1 MLRRTVP
8 LVAVLALICGSCA
21 GAAQKP
27 KPEID
32 GARYLTADKLRR
44 GMKGYGLTVFQGTK
58 PEKFNVE
65 VIGVMHNVWDIDSDI
80 ILIRCSGHG
89 LEKTGIAG
97 GMSGSPIY
105 VDGKLIGALAYGFSF
120 AKAAIAGVTPI
131 AEMLPL
137 MDRKPEKP
145 AGKAATSFRL
155 KEPIH
160 VFGRDFSTVKF
171 ASSPTLLKPDG
182 SGAIEMCPITTPIR
196 LAGLGPPQVARR
208 LLKDLG
214 PELEGFGLM
223 PVQGGTAG
231 AADVKDAKL
240 EPGAVVGVRL
250 LWGDLDWDAVGTV
263 TEVRGKRVLAFGH
276 PMYAEADIDIPMTT
290 GYIYTIMPSF
300 ARTFKLG
307 AGGRIVGR
315 IDTDR
320 SKGVAGT
327 IGARGESVR
336 IAVSVSGL
344 EGSKVRKYSL
354 EALRHPR
361 ITPAIIG
368 LAVGSCLFQSGEP
381 PEELTV
387 AYRITVAAEGYP
399 PIVIENVESGWDG
412 WGTASIIR
420 QDVRGILSS
429 LTSNKFK
436 RVYPRSVKV
445 DAKFEPVRRYAE
457 IETVALDRSE
467 VRRGETLRATVELK
481 RLKAGR
487 VRKVI
492 DIPIPRDAPLGPATL
507 QVCGSGAYIA
517 AERKDA
523 PSRYDPQDFPQ
534 LLELLRKEYRRDR
547 LYVRVSYAA
556 AGIAIRGK
564 ELRDLPSSV
573 YGVIAS
579 RKQTGL
585 THVRDAAVTTVPC
598 GLVVSGSQMLKINV
612 EEER

>member
-1 MLRRTVP
+1 MLIRAIP
-8 LVAVLALICGSCA
+8 LVAVLALTCGSCA
-21 GAAQKP
+21 GAEKRT

-32 GARYLTADKLRR
+32 DARYLTADKLRR

-65 VIGVMHNVWDIDSDI
+65 VIGVMHNVWDIDSDV

-89 LEKTGIAG
+89 LDKTGIAA

-131 AEMLPL
+131 AEMLPML
-137 MDRKPEKP
+137 DRKPKKP
-145 AGKAATSFRL
+145 AGKTAASLRL
-155 KEPIH
+155 KEPIN

-171 ASSPTLLKPDG
+171 ARSPTLLKPDG

-196 LAGLGPPQVARR
+196 LAGLGPPRVARR
-208 LLKDLG
+208 LLNVFG
-214 PELEGFGLM
+214 AELEAFGLM

-276 PMYAEADIDIPMTT
+276 PMYAEADVDIPMTT
-290 GYIYTIMPSF
+290 GCIYTIMPSF
-300 ARTFKLG
+300 SRTFKLG

-320 SKGVAGT
+320 SKGIAGT
-327 IGARGESVR
+327 IGARGKSVR
-336 IAVSVSGL
+336 IAVSIAGP
-344 EGSKVRKYSL
+344 EANKVRKYSF

-361 ITPAIIG
+361 ITPSIVGI
-368 LAVGSCLFQSGEP
+368 AVGSCLFQSGDP

-387 AYRITVAAEGYP
+387 TYRITVTPEGQP
-399 PIVIENVESGWDG
+399 PIVIENVESGWEG
-412 WGTASIIR
+412 WATASVIY

-429 LTSNKFK
+429 LTRNKFK
-436 RVYPRSVKV
+436 RVYPRTVQV
-445 DAKFEPVRRYAE
+445 DATFEPVRRYAQ
-457 IETVALDRSE
+457 IETVALDRSV

-492 DIPIPRDAPLGPATL
+492 DIPIPRDAPLGRATL
-507 QVCGSGAYIA
+507 RVCGSAAYVA

-523 PSRYDPQDFPQ
+523 PNRYDPQNFQQ

-564 ELRDLPSSV
+564 ELPDLPSSV

-579 RKQTGL
+579 RRQTGL
-585 THVRDAAVTTVPC
+585 THVRDAVVTTVPC
-598 GLVVSGSQMLKINV
+598 GLVVNGSQVLKIDI